1 MQRKDG
7 NSHSKSYSKR
17 YGKTMADIRT
27 RTTPLYTN
35 RAGGN
40 LRKGEA
46 SAKLRERER
55 ISERSRSVVLPP
67 VNEDYGWPK
76 RRAVEKVPP
85 VWKERRGAASTAY
98 TGLGQSRA
106 QAESGI

>member
-1 MQRKDG
+1 MNYVRNDREQGGKVQRNDG

-27 RTTPLYTN
+27 RTTPLYTD

-40 LRKGEA
+40 LRKREA

-67 VNEDYGWPK
+67 VDENNGW
-76 RRAVEKVPP
+76 
-85 VWKERRGAASTAY
+85 
-98 TGLGQSRA
+98 
-106 QAESGI
+106 